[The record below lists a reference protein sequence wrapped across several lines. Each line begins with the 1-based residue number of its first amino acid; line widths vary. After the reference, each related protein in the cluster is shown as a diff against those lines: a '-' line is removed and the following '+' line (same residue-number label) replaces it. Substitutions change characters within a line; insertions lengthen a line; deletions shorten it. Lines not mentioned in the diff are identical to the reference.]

1 MSDDETEDDALEA
14 TLPPFE
20 GDYER
25 FAVATYASH
34 TAELAQAFGNLLTQA
49 LAMPPDHPLMSVSL
63 SMLERVAANVEVA
76 QKGSLRAVR
85 GGKD

>member
-1 MSDDETEDDALEA
+1 MSDEPEQLEDAPEYPATDES
-14 TLPPFE
+14 
-20 GDYER
+20 ER
-25 FAVATYASH
+25 FAVAMYQSH

-63 SMLERVAANVEVA
+63 SMLERVAANVEVT

>member
-1 MSDDETEDDALEA
+1 MSDEAEDDAPEFA
-14 TLPPFE
+14 SPPVE

-34 TAELAQAFGNLLTQA
+34 TAELAQA

-63 SMLERVAANVEVA
+63 SMLERVAANVEVS